1 MRILPYAIAVSAVLS
16 LPCSAIDIAG
26 APIVIGDG
34 AVAMELTAARELQ
47 RYGRLLCGRQA
58 PIVAPDDA
66 PADAVAVLVGTPRS
80 LPAVAGAVPADLH
93 DQGYVLAAQ
102 TGPERLVVAART
114 PIGVQNGVYS
124 LLEMLGVGF
133 YLGGDALP
141 EMRDRLELSDT
152 LRLQGE
158 PSFAIRGS
166 LPWYNF
172 LNSPTTWDL
181 EDHRAFFD
189 QMAKMKMNF
198 VGFHDYDSEPFFAY
212 PDGGKWQHGAPA
224 ATSENYGWGTVRG
237 MPAAQF
243 GFGTGRYF
251 DTAAFGSRATTDA
264 KDADDAIIRAQCVL
278 AQGLQY
284 AKERGIHPCVGFEL
298 VGDPTDPAVQRQYER
313 KIRFVLSR
321 YPMADYFWLW
331 QSEGLGGGSGVDP
344 ASRLAAYVERYRDDF
359 AYLGSE
365 ERIAE
370 GVRVMLLVRL
380 AYGIIRQ
387 VRPELPVI
395 VSGWGGDRWM
405 RFSDFYIGLD
415 KLVPPDVIFS
425 ALDNIDPSW
434 EPNVSR
440 AYGELSPTRQKWPIP
455 WFESDGGGSR
465 RDQWSNQA
473 NVKPFTDLC
482 RDALAKGCQGLLGI
496 HWETR
501 GVEEVAA
508 YLAQYAWQPSISY
521 DQFYE
526 GFAQRCYGSGSE
538 SAMSAIHK
546 QLEALGP
553 RWTGGSGQVEC
564 GGFQWFSG
572 PGRPT
577 PENLAA
583 LAEIRAQVEGMLGRA
598 APRHRERLRYL
609 LATIDFVTHFD
620 RAALQLDAGGPVDQL
635 IARAEAE
642 KAEGKVA
649 ESRATAAE
657 AWRQIAECGL
667 EEAVRAYAQ
676 RLTSQGD
683 FGNLATINVK
693 AYAMLERIKERLAKL
708 MPEPEAGPPRGA
720 LPSPQL
726 AMRYPAGV
734 VPQGVPLPVRCTAF
748 SDGGRVR
755 VTLRYRAPGRAYTAV
770 AMQPTVGCGFAATIP
785 GSAIGAEGIE
795 FYIEARDGV
804 APPARLPLS
813 APGTPFTCTAH
824 PYPGP
829 TVYAPVPVTDVAFGQ
844 PEARKP
850 LALECVAISGVEYDP
865 LAGFIDTSGTGRPAT
880 EGLYHVLRTQLP
892 ALPVPAGSRRA
903 VGTALDG
910 TERSGRSDTTVL
922 AETAGAPEGVT
933 HLAADASTPFAVH
946 LTWQPGAAGQ
956 RVRYEVHRGAEGARP
971 SAQTL
976 LGDTALTEF
985 IDTTPPLG
993 QRVAYA
999 VIPVDAAGRSGPAGE
1014 CAVDAPAPP
1023 LLPAVSGVK
1032 AVSGPGRAVV
1042 SFDALPDR
1050 GVVGYRVQ
1058 RQAGTEW
1065 TNAAGATPLR
1075 GTSLVVAPLEAGK
1088 RERFRVVAVDRAGRD
1103 GAPSE
1108 PVTVAA
1114 SAAPI
1119 EPVFATSFDGTP
1131 AATGQTGALQGAA
1144 RVVDGCLDTREG
1156 GWIAF
1161 ANEDA
1166 LQLGGPLSFELWV
1179 QPSSLEGIPV
1189 FLSYGHWDG
1198 LGYWLQYIGGKLRY
1212 YLPRQQI
1219 LDAGSIAIGEW
1230 SHIAAVFTGAEQILY
1245 VNGQEVGRRAV
1256 PALDAQPWPGELRI
1270 GQYSDIDA
1278 QFQARALI
1286 DDVRIYQRPLSAEE
1300 VRASYE
1306 RGRQ

>member
-1 MRILPYAIAVSAVLS
+1 
-16 LPCSAIDIAG
+16 
-26 APIVIGDG
+26 
-34 AVAMELTAARELQ
+34 MELTAARELQ

-58 PIVAPDDA
+58 RIVRPDEA
-66 PADAVAVLVGTPRS
+66 PARDVGVLVGTPRS
-80 LPAVAGAVPADLH
+80 LPAVSGAVPADLH
-93 DQGYVLAAQ
+93 DQGYVLAVR
-102 TGPERLVVAART
+102 TGPARLVVASRT

-141 EMRDRLELSDT
+141 EMRDQLEVSDT
-152 LRLQGE
+152 LNVRAE
-158 PSFAIRGS
+158 PSFPIRGS

-198 VGFHDYDSEPFFAY
+198 VGFHDYDHEPFFAY
-212 PDGGKWQHGAPA
+212 PDNGGWQHGSPA

-237 MPAAQF
+237 MRAAEF

-251 DTAAFGSRATTDA
+251 DAVAFGSRATTEA
-264 KDADDAIIRAQCVL
+264 RDADDAIIRAQCVL

-284 AKERGIHPCVGFEL
+284 AKERGIHPCIGFEL
-298 VGDPTDPAVQRQYER
+298 VGDPTDPATQRLYEKKLR
-313 KIRFVLSR
+313 YVLSR

-344 ASRLAAYVERYRDDF
+344 ASRLAAYVEHYRGDF

-365 ERIAE
+365 DRVAE
-370 GVRVMLLVRL
+370 GVRVMLFVRL

-387 VRPELPVI
+387 VRPDLPVI

-415 KLVPPDVIFS
+415 KLLPPDVIFS

-434 EPNVSR
+434 EPHVSH
-440 AYGELSPTRQKWPIP
+440 AYGELSPGRQKWPIP

-465 RDQWSNQA
+465 RDQWSSQA
-473 NVKPFTDLC
+473 NVKPFTELC

-508 YLAQYAWQPSISY
+508 YLAQFAWQPSISY

-526 GFAQRCYGSGSE
+526 GFSRRCYGDRY
-538 SAMSAIHK
+538 AHDMAAIH
-546 QLEALGP
+546 QRLEALGP

-572 PGRPT
+572 PGRPM

-583 LAEIRAQVEGMLGRA
+583 LAEIRAQVEGLLGRA

-609 LATIDFVTHFD
+609 LATIDFVTYFD
-620 RAALQLDAGGPVDQL
+620 QAALQLEPDGPIDQL
-635 IARAEAE
+635 IARAELE
-642 KAEGKVA
+642 QAEGKVA
-649 ESRATAAE
+649 ESRATAEE
-657 AWRQIAECGL
+657 AWRRIAECGL
-667 EEAVRAYAQ
+667 EEAMRAYGQ

-693 AYAMLERIKERLAKL
+693 AYAMLERTKARLAKL
-708 MPEPEAGPPRGA
+708 MPEPEDGPPRGA

-734 VPQGVPLPVRCTAF
+734 IPQGVPLPVRCTAF
-748 SDGGRVR
+748 SDAGRVR
-755 VTLRYRAPGRAYTAV
+755 VTLRYRAPGRVFAAV

-785 GSAIGAEGIE
+785 GSAIGAEGVE

-813 APGTPFTCTAH
+813 APETLFTCTAH
-824 PYPGP
+824 PYRGP
-829 TVYAPVPVTDVAFGQ
+829 SVYAPVPVTDVAFGQ

-850 LALECVAISGVEYDP
+850 LVLECVAISGIEYDP
-865 LAGFIDTSGTGRPAT
+865 VAGYIDTSGTGRPAT
-880 EGLYHVLRTQLP
+880 SGAYHVLRSQLP

-903 VGTALDG
+903 VCTAVDG

-922 AETAGAPEGVT
+922 ADAAGPPEGVT

-956 RVRYEVHRGAEGARP
+956 RVRYEVHRGPEGFAP

-976 LGDTALTEF
+976 LGETALTEF

-999 VIPVDAAGRSGPAGE
+999 VIPVDAAGRMGPVSE
-1014 CAVDAPAPP
+1014 CVAEAPSPP
-1023 LLPAVSGVK
+1023 LLPAVTGVR
-1032 AVSGPGRAVV
+1032 ATSGPGRAVV
-1042 SFDALPDR
+1042 SFDPLPDR

-1065 TNAAGATPLR
+1065 VSAAGATPLR
-1075 GTSLVVAPLEAGK
+1075 GVSLVVAPLEPG
-1088 RERFRVVAVDRAGRD
+1088 RPERFRVVAVDRAGRD

-1108 PVTVAA
+1108 PVTVTAT
-1114 SAAPI
+1114 AAPI
-1119 EPVFATSFDGTP
+1119 EPVFATSFGGTS
-1131 AATGQTGALQGAA
+1131 AETGQQGQLQGGATVA
-1144 RVVDGCLDTREG
+1144 DGCLDTREG

-1161 ANEDA
+1161 PNQDT
-1166 LQLGGPLSFELWV
+1166 LQLGGPLSFDLWIR
-1179 QPSSLEGIPV
+1179 PASLEGIPV
-1189 FLSYGHWDG
+1189 FLSYGHWEG
-1198 LGYWLQYIGGKLRY
+1198 LGYWLQFIGGKLRY

-1219 LDAGSIAIGEW
+1219 LDAGSIPVGEW
-1230 SHIAAVFTGAEQILY
+1230 SYIAAVFTGSEQILY
-1245 VNGQEVGRRAV
+1245 VNGQEVGRRGV
-1256 PALDAQPWPGELRI
+1256 PTLDAQPWPGELRI

-1300 VRASYE
+1300 VRAAYE
-1306 RGRQ
+1306 QGRR